1 MKPAAKKSSAFPLFA
16 KEGVGGVRGLPLRST
31 LISGRCSMAQNN
43 SFDIVSEVNLQEVD
57 NGINMAQKEL
67 SNRYDFKGS
76 KASIEF
82 NRDKKTITLVADD
95 DFKMRALKD
104 IVMERLAKR
113 GVSLKSLTYKD
124 PEQAFEGTV
133 RQVIELTVGFPK
145 EKSKDL
151 VALIKKLNPKAQV
164 AIEGEKVRVSSPKKD
179 ELQSVMQNLKTADFA
194 LPLQFTNFR

>member
-1 MKPAAKKSSAFPLFA
+1 MSFPALCATPAVDA
-16 KEGVGGVRGLPLRST
+16 G
-31 LISGRCSMAQNN
+31 ISRWGNNDYKGCSMAQNC
-43 SFDIVSEVNLQEVD
+43 SFDIVSQVNLQEVD

-67 SNRYDFKGS
+67 ANRYDFKGS

-82 NRDKKTITLVADD
+82 SREKKTITLVADD

-113 GVSLKSLTYKD
+113 NVSLKALTYKE

-145 EKSKDL
+145 DKAKDL
-151 VALIKKLNPKAQV
+151 VALIKKLNPKVQV
-164 AIEGEKVRVSSPKKD
+164 QIEGEKLRVVSPKKD
-179 ELQSVMQNLKTADFA
+179 ELQSVMQNLKTADFS
-194 LPLQFTNFR
+194 LPMQFENFR